1 MADPYVREYV
11 GFFTGTV
18 GSTDIGA
25 GDLIYFDGTDWELA
39 DASDNTIFAEA
50 MSLGNYQ
57 SGVVGGFC
65 LGGVVVDTDAP
76 YTQGDQY
83 YLSETAGAITATR
96 PTTAASLRQLCGFD
110 LSTSELRV
118 KIEMVREYHQSYN
131 FRSNAAQAQGTEFDP
146 AGGGDFLSAMT
157 NADDEDF
164 GATFACPQNEVGIE
178 IAYLYTGA
186 EVVTGATDFDMLMA
200 GANDGEQHDAG
211 TQDTLSNLVASG
223 ASADEIQRNDVT
235 TGLDAAGNIEPD
247 NVVGVHL
254 VHDGAQ
260 TDEVHAFALHIVWLV
275 V

>member
-96 PTTAASLRQLCGFD
+96 PTTAASLRQLVAFG
-110 LSTSELRV
+110 LSTERLRV
-118 KIEMVREYHQSYN
+118 KVEMVREYHQSYN
-131 FRSNAAQAQGTEFDP
+131 FRSNAAQAQGDQLDTL
-146 AGGGDFLSAMT
+146 GDYLGAMT
-157 NADDEDF
+157 NADAEDM

-178 IAYLYTGA
+178 IAYLYTAA
-186 EVVTGATDFDMLMA
+186 EDAGGATDFDMTMA
-200 GANDGEQHDAG
+200 GARDGEQHDVG
-211 TQDTLSNLVASG
+211 TQDVLANLVASG
-223 ASADEIQRNDVT
+223 AVADEIQRNDVT
-235 TGLDAAGNIEPD
+235 TGLDASGNIEPD

-254 VHDGAQ
+254 IHDGGR
-260 TDEVHAFALHIVWLV
+260 TDDVHAFALHIVWLV